1 MLCSYK
7 HYSNGDSFA
16 DLSIVDESTLQNSV
30 PLLFMF
36 SELTFKF
43 YKFLWGFLQDNKLLA
58 IFW

>member
-1 MLCSYK
+1 MLCSHK

-16 DLSIVDESTLQNSV
+16 DLSIVDESRNSV

-43 YKFLWGFLQDNKLLA
+43 DKLLLGFLQDNKLLA

>member
-1 MLCSYK
+1 MLCSHK

-16 DLSIVDESTLQNSV
+16 DLSIVDESTLDTV

-43 YKFLWGFLQDNKLLA
+43 YKLLWGFLQDNKLLA